1 MWIDEDT
8 AVGPLRARVR
18 HDPDR
23 LLPGLVFVD
32 GSGNSAVEDMTRWA
46 DRISGCGA
54 AVLWHDKPGCGT
66 SPGNWRDQSL
76 ADRAAEALAAVD
88 VLRGRPGVDPDRVGL
103 IGWSQGGWVSLLA
116 AATAPVAHV
125 VTVSG
130 PGVSMAAQERW
141 RIQRSVEAAGLPVAE
156 AMAWVD
162 ERTRRLRAGDP
173 VEDVLR
179 DQERLRDQPWYPQV
193 SLVYDLPERVSFF
206 VRNMDLDPAD
216 LLPRVRCPLLALFGG
231 ADDLVPVPESV
242 AVFAPHATGLAVF
255 PGADHDLAVP
265 GGDPLAAGFAPV
277 LSAFLGAGTGPAPSP
292 APARTSPPA

>member
-1 MWIDEDT
+1 MWIEEDT
-8 AVGPLRARVR
+8 AVGRLRARVR
-18 HDPDR
+18 TDPDR

-32 GSGNSAVEDMTRWA
+32 GSGNSAVEDMARWA
-46 DRISGCGA
+46 EWIGGCGA

-76 ADRAAEALAAVD
+76 TDRAAEALAAAE

-116 AATAPVAHV
+116 AATGPVDHV

-141 RIQRSVEAAGLPVAE
+141 RIRRSVEDAGLPVAE

-162 ERTRRLRAGDP
+162 ERTRRLRAGEP
-173 VEDVLR
+173 VEAVIR
-179 DQERLRDQPWYPQV
+179 DQERLRDRPWYPQV
-193 SLVYDLPERVSFF
+193 SLVYDLPERVAFF
-206 VRNMDLDPAD
+206 VRNMDVDPAG
-216 LLPRVRCPLLALFGG
+216 LLPRVTCPLLALFGG
-231 ADDLVPVPESV
+231 ADELVPVPESV

-255 PGADHDLAVP
+255 PDADHDLFTP
-265 GGDPLAAGFAPV
+265 TGDPLAAGFRPM
-277 LSAFLGAGTGPAPSP
+277 LSAFL
-292 APARTSPPA
+292 RT